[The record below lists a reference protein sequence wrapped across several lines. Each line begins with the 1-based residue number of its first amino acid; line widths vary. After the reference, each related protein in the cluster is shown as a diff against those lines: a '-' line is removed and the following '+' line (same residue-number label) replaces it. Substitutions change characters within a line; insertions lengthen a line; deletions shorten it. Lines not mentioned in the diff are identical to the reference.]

1 MSDGHWPPD
10 VTVSRCR
17 PQRWHQESPTMAL
30 NLKEDPVVMAPG
42 NAISFWNIL
51 FFSDCSFPAYWK
63 FQEQWALSAGNHPP
77 WCQETQHSQS
87 WADNQSSHG
96 LYKAAWLCMPF
107 GPRFFFF
114 YCQHREDRVRKSL
127 DLLFPVWPHWKSI
140 FLFLLSLI
148 SLVRTSGFW
157 VTDLSLLGPPGV
169 RFLS

>member
-107 GPRFFFF
+107 GPRFFFSIVSTVKT
-114 YCQHREDRVRKSL
+114 EWGS
-127 DLLFPVWPHWKSI
+127 HWICSFRCDHTGKVFS
-140 FLFLLSLI
+140 FFCCHLFLWLELQG
-148 SLVRTSGFW
+148 SG
-157 VTDLSLLGPPGV
+157 
-169 RFLS
+169 

>member
-1 MSDGHWPPD
+1 M
-10 VTVSRCR
+10 SRCR

-30 NLKEDPVVMAPG
+30 NLKEDPAVMAPG

-63 FQEQWALSAGNHPP
+63 PGTMSLVGR
-77 WCQETQHSQS
+77 
-87 WADNQSSHG
+87 QSSPLVPG
-96 LYKAAWLCMPF
+96 NPAQPELSRQSVK
-107 GPRFFFF
+107 PRFVQGCLIVRAFRSQIFFF

-148 SLVRTSGFW
+148 SLIRTSGFW
-157 VTDLSLLGPPGV
+157 VIDLSLLGPPGV

>member
-63 FQEQWALSAGNHPP
+63 FQEQWALSAGNHLP
-77 WCQETQHSQS
+77 WCQEIQHSQS
-87 WADNQSSHG
+87 REDNQSSHG
-96 LYKAAWLCMPF
+96 LYKAAWLCVPF

-114 YCQHREDRVRKSL
+114 
-127 DLLFPVWPHWKSI
+127 
-140 FLFLLSLI
+140 LLSAPWRQSEEVTGFAL
-148 SLVRTSGFW
+148 SG
-157 VTDLSLLGPPGV
+157 VTTLEKYFPFSAVTYFFG
-169 RFLS
+169 